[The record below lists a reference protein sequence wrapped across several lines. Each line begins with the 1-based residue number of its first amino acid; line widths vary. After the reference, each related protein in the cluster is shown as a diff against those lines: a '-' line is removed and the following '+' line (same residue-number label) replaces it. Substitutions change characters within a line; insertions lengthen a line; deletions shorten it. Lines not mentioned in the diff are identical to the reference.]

1 MSKHER
7 QVESA
12 ESEEKSDGFLAKLK
26 KNLPKYILWGAI
38 WGVIGALIF
47 AAI

>member
-12 ESEEKSDGFLAKLK
+12 ESEEKSDGFLAELK
-26 KNLPKYILWGAI
+26 RDISKNAGKII
-38 WGVIGALIF
+38 FWGVIGALIF